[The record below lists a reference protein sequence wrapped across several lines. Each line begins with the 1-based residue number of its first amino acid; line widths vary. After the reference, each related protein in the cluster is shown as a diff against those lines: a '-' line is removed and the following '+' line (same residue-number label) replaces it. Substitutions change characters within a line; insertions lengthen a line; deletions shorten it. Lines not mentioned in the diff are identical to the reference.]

1 MQKDINLPI
10 AAVINDID
18 ALIAEIDQ
26 NPQISSW
33 VIRLV
38 LRSIKEKARKMVLEN
53 PQKITRFEQTLH
65 FNGLSDTS
73 KITTKKIRSLR

>member
-53 PQKITRFEQTLH
+53 PQKITSFEQTLH
-65 FNGLSDTS
+65 FNELSDTS
-73 KITTKKIRSLR
+73 TITTKKIRSLR